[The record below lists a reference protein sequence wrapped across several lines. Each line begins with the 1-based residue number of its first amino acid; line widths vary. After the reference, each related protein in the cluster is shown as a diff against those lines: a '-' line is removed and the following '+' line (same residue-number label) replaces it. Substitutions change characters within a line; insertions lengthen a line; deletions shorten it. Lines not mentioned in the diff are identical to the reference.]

1 MNQPRSIVSLGGHD
15 MKRRTF
21 TTLVAGMSVAA
32 SLMGSSAMAQDTM
45 RIALVVKA
53 LGIGFFEAA
62 AEGAEEAAAEL
73 GNVEII
79 YTGPTDTTAEGQ
91 IEVINS
97 LIAQGVDAIA
107 ISANDPDAVAPAL
120 QRAMQRGI
128 TVISWDSGVAEEGR
142 MMHLNPSSTELIGS
156 TILRLAADH
165 MPDGGE
171 VAFLSA
177 SATATNQ
184 NAWIAAAEEAL
195 PNFPGLDIVA
205 TVYGDDLS
213 DKSYREAQGLMASY
227 PDLQAIIAP
236 TTVGILAACQA
247 VSDAG
252 RIGEINVTG
261 LGLPSEMAGCVES
274 GATQSFAI
282 WNPIDLGYAAT
293 MIAHSLASGEATA
306 GPGAEIPMG
315 RMGSVTLDD
324 TTTAAMSDPFTYDA
338 SNVAAFADIF

>member
-1 MNQPRSIVSLGGHD
+1 

-21 TTLVAGMSVAA
+21 TSLVAGMSLAA
-32 SLMGSSAMAQDTM
+32 SMMGTSAMAQDNM

-128 TVISWDSGVAEEGR
+128 TVISWDSGVSEEGR
-142 MMHLNPSSTELIGS
+142 MMHLNPSSTELIGN

-165 MPDGGE
+165 MPDGGD

-195 PNFPGLDIVA
+195 PNFPGINIVA

-274 GATQSFAI
+274 GATRSFAI
-282 WNPIDLGYAAT
+282 WNPIDLGYSAA
-293 MIAHSLASGEATA
+293 MIAHALASGEATA
-306 GPGAEIPMG
+306 EPGAEIPMG

-324 TTTAAMSDPFTYDA
+324 ATTAAMSDPFTYDA
-338 SNVAAFADIF
+338 SNVADFADIF

>member
-1 MNQPRSIVSLGGHD
+1 

-21 TTLVAGMSVAA
+21 TSLVAGMSLAA
-32 SLMGSSAMAQDTM
+32 SMMGTSAMAQDNM

-142 MMHLNPSSTELIGS
+142 MMHLNPSSTELIGN

-165 MPDGGE
+165 MPDGGD

-195 PNFPGLDIVA
+195 PNFPGINIVA

-274 GATQSFAI
+274 GATRSFAI
-282 WNPIDLGYAAT
+282 WNPIDLGYSAA
-293 MIAHSLASGEATA
+293 MIAHALASGEATA
-306 GPGAEIPMG
+306 EPGAEIPMG

-324 TTTAAMSDPFTYDA
+324 ATTAAMSDPFTYDA
-338 SNVAAFADIF
+338 SNVADFADIF

>member
-1 MNQPRSIVSLGGHD
+1 ME
-15 MKRRTF
+15 RRTF
-21 TTLVAGMSVAA
+21 TSLVAGMSLAA
-32 SLMGSSAMAQDTM
+32 GLMGTSAMAQDDTM

-107 ISANDPDAVAPAL
+107 VSANDPDALVPAL

-128 TVISWDSGVAEEGR
+128 TVISWDSGVSEEGR
-142 MMHLNPSSTELIGS
+142 MMHLNPSSTELIGN

-165 MPDGGE
+165 MPDGGD

-184 NAWIAAAEEAL
+184 NAWIAAANEAL
-195 PNFPGLDIVA
+195 PNFPGLNIVA

-213 DKSYREAQGLMASY
+213 DKSYREAQGLMASH
-227 PDLQAIIAP
+227 PDLKAIIAP

-274 GATQSFAI
+274 GATRSFAI
-282 WNPIDLGYAAT
+282 WNPIDLGYSAT
-293 MIAHSLASGEATA
+293 MIAHALASGAATA
-306 GPGAEIPMG
+306 EPGEEIPMG

-324 TTTAAMSDPFTYDA
+324 STTAAMSDPFTYDA
-338 SNVAAFADIF
+338 SNVAQFADIF

>member
-1 MNQPRSIVSLGGHD
+1 

-21 TTLVAGMSVAA
+21 TTLVAGVSLAA
-32 SLMGSSAMAQDTM
+32 SFMGSTAMAQDTM

-107 ISANDPDAVAPAL
+107 ISANDPDAVVPAL
-120 QRAMQRGI
+120 QRAMDRGI
-128 TVISWDSGVAEEGR
+128 TVISWDSGVSEGGR
-142 MMHLNPSSTELIGS
+142 QMHLNPSSTELIGN

-165 MPDGGE
+165 MPEGGD
-171 VAFLSA
+171 VAILSA

-195 PNFPGLDIVA
+195 PNYPGINLVA

-293 MIAHSLASGEATA
+293 MIAHSLASGAATA
-306 GPGAEIPMG
+306 EPGAEIPMG

-324 TTTAAMSDPFTYDA
+324 ATTAAMSDPFTYDA
-338 SNVAAFADIF
+338 SNVADFADIF